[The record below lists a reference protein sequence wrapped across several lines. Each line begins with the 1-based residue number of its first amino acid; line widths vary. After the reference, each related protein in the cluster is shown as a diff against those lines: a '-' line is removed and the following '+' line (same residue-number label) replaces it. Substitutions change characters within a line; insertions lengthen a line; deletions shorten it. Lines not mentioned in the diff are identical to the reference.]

1 MHEVLEVPTAVLDQS
16 NNSIHW
22 KECFS
27 CFNIKPYGQFRT
39 DSTFREGVRNQCFEC
54 ESTPKLSTIEH
65 TYRLKEKTYSSA
77 AVRAQRWGKDQLD
90 CINEEAR
97 SGRYRHSSEII
108 TWLKEVVPSLWFM
121 DGNFI
126 GDVSIFRTY
135 GVPQPRLAN
144 ISCPEGRD
152 FEYLFYMPL
161 GWLREYSTYLF
172 DARDIPVREK
182 ERGYRTIFLRF
193 IKLGLVT
200 EQQVNERFGEPTG
213 EGSIHY
219 CRQLWRWRNK
229 TSD

>member
-1 MHEVLEVPTAVLDQS
+1 MHEVLPVPTAVLDQT
-16 NNSIHW
+16 NTSIHW

-27 CFNIKPYGQFRT
+27 CFNVKPYGQFRR

-54 ESTPKLSTIEH
+54 ESTPRLSTLEH
-65 TYRLKEKTYSSA
+65 TYRLKENTYSSD

-90 CINEEAR
+90 CIDDDAR
-97 SGRYRHSSEII
+97 AGRYRHHSELYSF
-108 TWLKEVVPSLWFM
+108 LKTNIPSLWFM

-135 GVPQPRLAN
+135 GCPQPRLATAL
-144 ISCPEGRD
+144 CPEGRD

-161 GWLREYSTYLF
+161 SWSREYSTYEF

-182 ERGYRTIFLRF
+182 ERGWRTILMRF

-200 EQQVNERFGEPTG
+200 ENVVNEYFGYPHG

-219 CRQLWRWRNK
+219 QRQLWRW
-229 TSD
+229 